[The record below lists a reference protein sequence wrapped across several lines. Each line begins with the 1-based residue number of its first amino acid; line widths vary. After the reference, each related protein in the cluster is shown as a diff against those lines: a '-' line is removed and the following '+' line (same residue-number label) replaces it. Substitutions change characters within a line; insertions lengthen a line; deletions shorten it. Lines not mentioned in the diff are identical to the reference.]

1 MGKQPGRGGAFL
13 RPMIGGPDR
22 NRARREALALLKRCG
37 IEKPEEIHLE
47 LIAWHAF
54 KALVQ
59 ERPLNHCNARVVR
72 GHLQSMITVASG
84 TTLGRRR
91 FNVAHEM
98 GHLTLHPDVNQLAWC
113 SVKEGF
119 WQYRVRPEEPEA
131 NLFAA
136 ELLMPEPLFR
146 LRCQDGEPGFDMI
159 EHLADE
165 FQTSLTATALRYVEH
180 GPYDC
185 CAVWSQNGHIRWTST
200 PESFRWRVRKGRLE
214 PRTYALDFTES
225 PDKATLLQKEV
236 AALQWFESD
245 RGVARVREQSRP
257 IGAEGLLTLL
267 WVEADPGGE
276 WWGEEQDE
284 PDPERFTPDGRRRR
298 W

>member
-1 MGKQPGRGGAFL
+1 MTAVRSGRRTAMSVGS
-13 RPMIGGPDR
+13 RPQSRSAG
-22 NRARREALALLKRCG
+22 RCG
-37 IEKPEEIHLE
+37 
-47 LIAWHAF
+47 
-54 KALVQ
+54 
-59 ERPLNHCNARVVR
+59 
-72 GHLQSMITVASG
+72 
-84 TTLGRRR
+84 
-91 FNVAHEM
+91 
-98 GHLTLHPDVNQLAWC
+98 
-113 SVKEGF
+113 
-119 WQYRVRPEEPEA
+119 
-131 NLFAA
+131 
-136 ELLMPEPLFR
+136 
-146 LRCQDGEPGFDMI
+146 
-159 EHLADE
+159 
-165 FQTSLTATALRYVEH
+165 
-180 GPYDC
+180 
-185 CAVWSQNGHIRWTST
+185 
-200 PESFRWRVRKGRLE
+200 KGRLE